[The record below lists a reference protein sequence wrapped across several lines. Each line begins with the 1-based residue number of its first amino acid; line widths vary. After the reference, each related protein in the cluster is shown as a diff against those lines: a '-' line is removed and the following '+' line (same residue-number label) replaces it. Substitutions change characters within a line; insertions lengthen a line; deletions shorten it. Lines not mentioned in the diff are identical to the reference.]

1 MTSISYPGWA
11 QSSAYRNKTNL
22 ASLTSSNQINLTM
35 TPSRNISTA
44 ENSENILSTLKH
56 QPSLNAYNFHYFNMT
71 GKKKAFKVFMCVKKT
86 NILFSE
92 K

>member
-11 QSSAYRNKTNL
+11 QSSAYRDRTNL

-71 GKKKAFKVFMCVKKT
+71 GKKSFQSIYVCEGNEHPV
-86 NILFSE
+86 L
-92 K
+92 